1 MDYRAA
7 LVGIKFLLA
16 KRRTLRKANDLNI
29 NLKKGRAEYAN
40 LFTTVATR
48 L

>member
-29 NLKKGRAEYAN
+29 NLKKEELN
-40 LFTTVATR
+40 TQIFLQP
-48 L
+48 